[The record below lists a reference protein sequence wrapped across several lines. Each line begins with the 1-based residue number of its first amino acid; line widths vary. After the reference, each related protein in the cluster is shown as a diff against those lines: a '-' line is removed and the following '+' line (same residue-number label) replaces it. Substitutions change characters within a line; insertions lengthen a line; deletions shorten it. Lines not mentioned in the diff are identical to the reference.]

1 MTFTLGEGRYILED
15 IQVFTGNLEELG
27 NEELYESPLE
37 NICFSRDGDS
47 LAGTVGSENTGY
59 LITSIPYDKNF
70 RITIDG
76 EEVETEKVNTA
87 FLGGKVPKGAHRIQI
102 YYQAPGKGTG
112 FFLTGLGMVFLVS
125 LELKS
130 KRRKKSE
137 RAV

>member
-1 MTFTLGEGRYILED
+1 M
-15 IQVFTGNLEELG
+15 
-27 NEELYESPLE
+27 
-37 NICFSRDGDS
+37 
-47 LAGTVGSENTGY
+47 GSENTGY
-59 LITSIPYDKNF
+59 LITSILYDKNF

-102 YYQAPGKGTG
+102 SYQAPGKGTG